1 MRSVESERW
10 LPIVGF
16 PDYMISSEGRV
27 YSHFSQKFLRPGIAS
42 NGYPTVALGRGNT
55 RTVHSL
61 VAEAFIGPCPPG
73 QEVRH
78 DNGDRKNPHLSNLLY
93 GTRAQNIA
101 DAIAHGT
108 RNRQTINSAKAVA
121 TKDQKYPGWRQRI
134 FGRGPFKMEV
144 DNA

>member
-1 MRSVESERW
+1 MT
-10 LPIVGF
+10 GF

-27 YSHFSQKFLRPGIAS
+27 YSHLSQKFLRPGIAS

-61 VAEAFIGPCPPG
+61 VAAAFIGPCPVG

-78 DNGDRKNPHLSNLLY
+78 DNGDRKNPRLTNLLY

-101 DAIAHGT
+101 DAFEHGT
-108 RNRQTINSAKAVA
+108 RTAQTSNPAKALA
-121 TKDQKYPGWRQRI
+121 TKDAKYPGWRQRI
-134 FGRGPFKMEV
+134 FGRGHFRMEV
-144 DNA
+144 HNA